1 MEKIRQMTKSE
12 LCIRLIKKGSAFL
25 IDLYLG
31 SLCAT
36 LPVSIYTSIRCSEV
50 SQNIWQF
57 EKMTGILLSIASFI
71 CLSIY
76 YLLPVLLGRQTTG
89 KKLFHLTVTGEM
101 KNILLR
107 QMVCVIF
114 LATGSQ
120 YLTQIISLLS
130 STNYTEIARSLTEYI
145 SIASVVFMIFGKKH
159 EMPHDALFKTSVK
172 Y

>member
-1 MEKIRQMTKSE
+1 MEQIRQMTKSE

-36 LPVSIYTSIRCSEV
+36 LPVSIYTSIRCSEI

-57 EKMTGILLSIASFI
+57 EKMTGILLSLASFI
-71 CLSIY
+71 CLSVY
-76 YLLPVLLGRQTTG
+76 YLLPALTGRQTIG
-89 KKLFHLTVTGEM
+89 KRLLRLNVTGER

-107 QMVCVIF
+107 QMTCVVF

-120 YLTQIISLLS
+120 YLSQIISLLS
-130 STNYTEIARSLTEYI
+130 NTNYTEIARNLEEYI
-145 SIASVVFMIFGKKH
+145 AIASVVFMFFGKKH

>member
-1 MEKIRQMTKSE
+1 MEQIRIMTKSE

-36 LPVSIYTSIRCSEV
+36 LPVSIYTSIRCSEI

-57 EKMTGILLSIASFI
+57 EKMTGILLSLASFI
-71 CLSIY
+71 CLSVY
-76 YLLPVLLGRQTTG
+76 YLLPVLTDRQTIG
-89 KKLFHLTVTGEM
+89 KRLFRLTVTGER

-107 QMVCVIF
+107 QMACVIF

-120 YLTQIISLLS
+120 YLSQIISLLS
-130 STNYTEIARSLTEYI
+130 NTNYTEIARNLEEYI
-145 SIASVVFMIFGKKH
+145 AIASVVFMIFGKKH